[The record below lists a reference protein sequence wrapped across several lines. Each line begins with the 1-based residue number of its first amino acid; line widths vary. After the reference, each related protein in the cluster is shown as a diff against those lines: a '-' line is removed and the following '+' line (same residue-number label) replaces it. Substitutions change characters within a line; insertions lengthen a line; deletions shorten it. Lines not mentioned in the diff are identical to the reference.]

1 MIIYLTAFSRR
12 TAAAAPVQI
21 DRALAG
27 PSTQRATQGGYINGT
42 AVADLRFRALPL
54 VHLLIGIGVIAYS
67 IVLLAVVAP
76 RSAHLPETAL

>member
-27 PSTQRATQGGYINGT
+27 PSTQGGYINGT

-76 RSAHLPETAL
+76 RSAPLPETAL